1 MALNATIFK
10 AAVQISDMDRGYY
23 HEHALTI
30 ARHPSETDER
40 MMVRLL
46 AFCLHASEALSFG
59 KGLST
64 DDEPDLWEK
73 DLTGAIVSWIDVGQP
88 DDKRIRKA
96 CGRANEVFV
105 YSYGVQGARVW
116 WEKIG
121 GELERVRNVTV
132 IRLPAETR
140 DAGEARRAQYAPHV
154 HDPGSACVACERGD
168 ESVEMHW
175 RRSKHRRRALND
187 ATTQSQ
193 ILRLR
198 PVRLPPKGFSPCLNH
213 TAPSTASKSSP
224 APPRRPAPF
233 PTC

>member
-23 HEHALTI
+23 HEHVLTI

-46 AFCLHASEALSFG
+46 AFCLHASEALAFG
-59 KGLST
+59 KGLSA

-105 YSYGVQGARVW
+105 YSYGAQVSRVW
-116 WEKIG
+116 WEQTAPRLDK
-121 GELERVRNVTV
+121 VRNVTV

-140 DAGEARRAQYAPHV
+140 ELAKLAERNMRLTCTIQDRHAWLANDAGN
-154 HDPGSACVACERGD
+154 
-168 ESVEMHW
+168 VEI
-175 RRSKHRRRALND
+175 ALE
-187 ATTQSQ
+187 TLQ
-193 ILRLR
+193 
-198 PVRLPPKGFSPCLNH
+198 
-213 TAPSTASKSSP
+213 SP
-224 APPRRPAPF
+224 AESRR
-233 PTC
+233 

>member
-23 HEHALTI
+23 HEHALII

-46 AFCLHASEALSFG
+46 AFCLHASAALSFG
-59 KGLST
+59 KGLSA

-96 CGRANEVFV
+96 CGRAREVFV
-105 YSYGVQGARVW
+105 YSYGAQVARVW
-116 WEKIG
+116 WEQVERK
-121 GELERVRNVTV
+121 LEKARNVTV

-140 DAGEARRAQYAPHV
+140 DLAKLAARNMRLTCTIQDRHAWLAN
-154 HDPGSACVACERGD
+154 D
-168 ESVEMHW
+168 EQSVEI
-175 RRSKHRRRALND
+175 ALESLKN
-187 ATTQSQ
+187 
-193 ILRLR
+193 
-198 PVRLPPKGFSPCLNH
+198 PGE
-213 TAPSTASKSSP
+213 
-224 APPRRPAPF
+224 
-233 PTC
+233 

>member
-23 HEHALTI
+23 NEHLLTI

-46 AFCLHASEALSFG
+46 AFCLHASERLAFG

-88 DDKRIRKA
+88 DEKRVRKA
-96 CGRANEVFV
+96 SGRANEVFV

-116 WEKIG
+116 WEKTG
-121 GELERVRNVTV
+121 GELERVRNLTVTK
-132 IRLPAETR
+132 LPAGTR
-140 DAGEARRAQYAPHV
+140 ELAGLAQRNMHLTCTIQDRHAWLAN
-154 HDPGSACVACERGD
+154 DER
-168 ESVEMHW
+168 SVEI
-175 RRSKHRRRALND
+175 ALE
-187 ATTQSQ
+187 T
-193 ILRLR
+193 L
-198 PVRLPPKGFSPCLNH
+198 K
-213 TAPSTASKSSP
+213 SP
-224 APPRRPAPF
+224 AHAGR
-233 PTC
+233 